1 MQGNTESAHAR
12 RETFDRVVRHS
23 LGAGVAL
30 MLASSV
36 AAQHAAHEHG
46 VAALRVALDGPTLL
60 IEFDSPLD
68 NLVGFEHA
76 PTTDEQRFALASAE
90 RRLKDFEHLFSLPA
104 AAGCVVAEVQLDS
117 PYPQSENDHGH
128 DHREHHDHGH
138 QEHHDH
144 DDHGHEDDGHEDH
157 GHAHGDI
164 YVVYQLECS
173 TPSALTEIGVGLI
186 DAFPRIHVIRAETAT
201 PRGQASVRLDR
212 AGMTLPL

>member
-1 MQGNTESAHAR
+1 MRGKSESVRAGHA
-12 RETFDRVVRHS
+12 FFYRVARQSV
-23 LGAGVAL
+23 GAGIAL

-76 PTTDEQRFALASAE
+76 PTTAEQRSALASAE

-104 AAGCVVAEVQLDS
+104 AAGCVLAEVQLDS
-117 PYPQSENDHGH
+117 PYPQSEEDHGH
-128 DHREHHDHGH
+128 L
-138 QEHHDH
+138 
-144 DDHGHEDDGHEDH
+144 DHGHEDEGHDDH
-157 GHAHGDI
+157 DQAHGDM
-164 YVVYQLECS
+164 YVAYQLECS
-173 TPSALTEIGVGLI
+173 TPSALTGIGVGLI

-212 AGMTLPL
+212 AGITLPL